1 MSSRSPVAAQAP
13 VGLISRAGRRVDV
26 EEVVCERRQA
36 VQPLEEFHRRRVLA
50 PELAAIGPFFA
61 YNPLTG

>member
-1 MSSRSPVAAQAP
+1 VVPRPR
-13 VGLISRAGRRVDV
+13 LDV

-36 VQPLEEFHRRRVLA
+36 VQPLEEFDRRRVLA
-50 PELAAIGPFFA
+50 RDLVAIGPFFA